1 MAVYEVIHGGGDAG
15 VVEVDDT
22 GETIV
27 LPNQELRN
35 PAGNR
40 TRRYA
45 IIVADPANT
54 LPVFLRLHQT
64 ELAEAGKG
72 IPLFPGFFYEITMDN
87 LYMGAIRAV
96 VAAGTETL
104 FIHDGH

>member
-15 VVEVDDT
+15 VVEVDASGD
-22 GETIV
+22 TIV
-27 LPNQELRN
+27 FPNQELRN
-35 PAGNR
+35 PAGNP

-54 LPVFLRLHQT
+54 LPVFLRLHQ
-64 ELAEAGKG
+64 EEPAVAGEG

-96 VAAGTETL
+96 VASGTEKL